1 MFFADENECEEGRQ
15 ADKDKAR
22 LLMKSLLKEIASKCK
37 GEGVAE
43 TRCIAVPAVIERVIC
58 SSLMLSLTKIQQ
70 SFVLYGIC
78 TIYFQVVG
86 SQYLCVLLWGLI
98 TVFAFLFI
106 LFRYGILA
114 GLIPIFQIYPSSMQA
129 TISYNYLVC
138 CVHNHFNIV
147 HSFGE
152 GVCHL
157 SSVSKET

>member
-70 SFVLYGIC
+70 SFVLYDIC

-86 SQYLCVLLWGLI
+86 SQYLCVFSLVEGLGTYYSLCLSI
-98 TVFAFLFI
+98 YIVSVWYFGRVNPHLPNLPILHASNNFL
-106 LFRYGILA
+106 
-114 GLIPIFQIYPSSMQA
+114 Q
-129 TISYNYLVC
+129 
-138 CVHNHFNIV
+138 
-147 HSFGE
+147 
-152 GVCHL
+152 L
-157 SSVSKET
+157 SGMLCSQPF